1 MIKSKAAVLGLC
13 MLMILRGIEC
23 FAEGERP
30 WAFSIG
36 ATEGFDDNRDG
47 SANNKESN
55 FETRI
60 VPRADYKLY
69 RDRFDFD
76 FYYAP
81 QLLLRSNPRDVAGW
95 SQKSMELYHDIGL
108 DVVHRLSERLVLKG
122 AEDFTLS
129 DMPADM
135 DASRTF
141 HEFVNYWVNRVN
153 ASATYEVLPERSS
166 VTVSGSHLLK
176 KYQDDIFANIGDEKS
191 SGAGISSRYML
202 RSGWIV
208 LGDIS
213 YNTSDLGESRSGLSR
228 SDDVVFWGVGVERV
242 FGLWSARMRVGADT
256 SSFDVSGVATG
267 IGTVVWSGSSTEPGG
282 EFEVGYT
289 SDSGMTRVGFTAAYH
304 TIRSDITPFATQQR
318 TSVEVNAGHSFSE
331 RVRLG
336 LEGVYARGEYSSAP
350 GVQGGSDAVAGMSAT
365 LTYAWDRNLS
375 LEATYRFEDWK
386 ADDNIRESYRR
397 NLGGLGLKAQF

>member
-1 MIKSKAAVLGLC
+1 MTKCRTAVLGLC
-13 MLMILRGIEC
+13 MLMILRGVESY
-23 FAEGERP
+23 AEGERP

-47 SANNKESN
+47 AANNKESN

-108 DVVHRLSERLVLKG
+108 DIVNRWSERLVLKG
-122 AEDFTLS
+122 TEAFTLS

-135 DASRTF
+135 DANRTF
-141 HEFVNYWVNRVN
+141 HEFVNYWVNRIN
-153 ASATYEVLPERSS
+153 ASATYELLPERAS

-176 KYQDDIFANIGDEKS
+176 KYQDAPFANIGDEKS
-191 SGAGISSRYML
+191 SGAGVSSRYML
-202 RSGWIV
+202 RSGWTV
-208 LGDIS
+208 LGDIL

-228 SDDVVFWGVGVERV
+228 SDDVVFCGFGVERV
-242 FGLWSARMRVGADT
+242 FGLWSARMRVGADM
-256 SSFDVSGVATG
+256 SSFDVSGVAAG
-267 IGTVVWSGSSTEPGG
+267 IGAVVWSGSSTEPGG

-289 SDSGMTRVGFTAAYH
+289 SDSGMSSMGVAVEYH

-318 TSVEVNAGHSFSE
+318 TSVDVKVGHSFSE

-336 LEGVYARGEYSSAP
+336 LEGVYAQGEYSSAP
-350 GVQGGSDAVAGMSAT
+350 GVQGGSDAVAGMTAT
-365 LTYAWDRNLS
+365 LTYAWNRNLS
-375 LEATYRFEDWK
+375 LDATYRFEDWK

-397 NLGGLGLKAQF
+397 NLGALGLKAQF